1 MAQAGIG
8 VYTLPD
14 AARLVGTDAPTIRRW
29 LYGYP
34 YKKAGKDKQ
43 YRSSPLWTPQYSPD
57 DLGER
62 VIGFRDLMEIRIVRE
77 FVKRGVPLIVVRH
90 CLAAARDIFG
100 GDYPLTRQRFL
111 TDGETIFHE
120 VLETEDLENEPGLLD
135 LRRRQHVFRSIIK
148 DSLYAGIEYDGEA
161 ARRWFPEGKNHPV
174 VVDPEVQFGHP
185 TIEQSGV
192 PTAALY
198 AAWLA
203 EGKKRATVARLYEV
217 DPRHVDAAVR
227 FEEKLR
233 KAA

>member
-1 MAQAGIG
+1 MSSAGIG

-14 AARLVGTDAPTIRRW
+14 AARLVGADVPKIRRW
-29 LYGYP
+29 LYGYR
-34 YKKAGKDKQ
+34 YSKAGNDRR
-43 YRSSPLWTPQYSPD
+43 YESGPLWQPQYAVD
-57 DLGER
+57 ELGER

-77 FVKRGVPLIVVRH
+77 FVARGVPLIVVRH
-90 CLAAARDIFG
+90 CMEEARRLL
-100 GDYPLTRQRFL
+100 GDYPFTRQRFL

-120 VLETEDLENEPGLLD
+120 VIETDGLDNEPGLLD
-135 LRRRQHVFRSIIK
+135 LRRRQRVFRTIIK
-148 DSLYAGIEYDGEA
+148 DSLYAGIVYDGEL
-161 ARRWFPEGKNHPV
+161 ARRWFPEGKHHPV

-185 TIEQSGV
+185 VIEESGV